1 MKIIEKK
8 SKSNTSVIDLLIE
21 KKDYVE
27 KVDISLK
34 DYRKKANIPGFRKG
48 NVPVGLIKKQY
59 GTAIKVEE
67 INRIVQKEISKYIS
81 DNDISI
87 LGSPLPFEDGEIDWT
102 KDEINLKFEIAY
114 KPNFKLSY
122 KPKKKLTYFIIEA
135 DNEMINTQVESI
147 QNQYGK
153 LISLQSPDKQ
163 STISGNVKTAES
175 EKQKNLSLDT
185 EKFKKAFFSKYLSNA
200 KVGSLININTKSFD
214 EDKYLNSLFT
224 SEEKD
229 FINKD
234 LIFQINEITKREK
247 AILDKDLYKK
257 VYKNDEIKSQKQFK
271 NKVKSEIE
279 KQFINQSDQKFF
291 NDCVEFLISNTKID
305 LPEKFLKKLIIAN
318 QKEKISEDEIDKD
331 FSQSIKGIKYQLI
344 ESKLIE
350 ENDIDIES
358 DAVKSYAKEMIIKQ
372 MAMYG
377 QNQSDDEQLNSIV
390 KRVMSNEDEVKRM
403 YSMLLNEKILFVF
416 KNKISKKDLKVDYK
430 KFIET
435 AYDKND

>member
-8 SKSNTSVIDLLIE
+8 SKSNTSLIDLLIE

-102 KDEINLKFEIAY
+102 QDEINLKFEIAY

-122 KPKKKLTYFIIEA
+122 KPKKTLTYFIIEA

-163 STISGNVKTAES
+163 STISGNVKTVES

-214 EDKYLNSLFT
+214 EDKYLNSLLT

-234 LIFQINEITKREK
+234 LIFEINEITKREK
-247 AILDKDLYKK
+247 AILDKDLYEK

-350 ENDIDIES
+350 ENDIDIKS
-358 DAVKSYAKEMIIKQ
+358 DAIKSYAKEMIIKQ

-416 KNKISKKDLKVDYK
+416 KNKISKKDLKVEYK

>member
-8 SKSNTSVIDLLIE
+8 SKSSTSIIDLIIE
-21 KKDYVE
+21 KKDYLE

-67 INRIVQKEISKYIS
+67 VNRIVQKEISKYIS
-81 DNDISI
+81 DNNISI

-114 KPNFKLSY
+114 KPNFKLNY
-122 KPKKKLTYFIIEA
+122 KPKKTLTYFTVEA
-135 DNEMINTQVESI
+135 DNEMINNQVESI

-153 LISLQSPDKQ
+153 LISLQSPEKE

-175 EKQKNLSLDT
+175 KKQKNLSLDT
-185 EKFKKAFFSKYLSNA
+185 QKFKKAFFSKYLSSA
-200 KVGSLININTKSFD
+200 KVGSLININTKSFN
-214 EDKYLNSLFT
+214 EDKYLSSLFNI
-224 SEEKD
+224 EEKD

-247 AILDKDLYKK
+247 AILDKELYKK
-257 VYKNDEIKSQKQFK
+257 VYKNDEIKNQKQFK
-271 NKVKSEIE
+271 NKVKSDIE

-305 LPEKFLKKLIIAN
+305 LPEKFIKKLIIAN
-318 QKEKISEDEIDKD
+318 QKEKISENEIDKD
-331 FSQSIKGIKYQLI
+331 FSQSLRGIKYQLI

-350 ENDIDIES
+350 ENEIDINP
-358 DAVKSYAKEMIIKQ
+358 DAVKSYAKEMVIKQ

-377 QNQSDDEQLNSIV
+377 QNQPDDEQLNSIV
-390 KRVMSNEDEVKRM
+390 QRVMSNEDELKRM
-403 YSMLLNEKILFVF
+403 YSMLINEKILYVF
-416 KNKISKKDLKVDYK
+416 KNKISKKDSKVDYK

>member
-122 KPKKKLTYFIIEA
+122 KPKKTLTYFIIEA

-350 ENDIDIES
+350 ENDIDVKP
-358 DAVKSYAKEMIIKQ
+358 DAIKSYAKEMIIKQ

>member
-8 SKSNTSVIDLLIE
+8 SKSSTSIIDLIIE
-21 KKDYVE
+21 KKDYLE

-34 DYRKKANIPGFRKG
+34 DYRKKVNIPGFRKG

-67 INRIVQKEISKYIS
+67 VNRIVQKEISKYIS
-81 DNDISI
+81 DNNISI

-114 KPNFKLSY
+114 KPNFKLNY
-122 KPKKKLTYFIIEA
+122 KPKKTLTYFTVEA
-135 DNEMINTQVESI
+135 DNEMINNQVESI

-153 LISLQSPDKQ
+153 LISLQSPEKE

-175 EKQKNLSLDT
+175 KKQKNLSLDT
-185 EKFKKAFFSKYLSNA
+185 QKFKKAFFSKYLSSA
-200 KVGSLININTKSFD
+200 KVGSLININTKSFN
-214 EDKYLNSLFT
+214 EDKYLSSLFNI
-224 SEEKD
+224 EEKD

-247 AILDKDLYKK
+247 AILDKELYKK
-257 VYKNDEIKSQKQFK
+257 VYKNDEIKNQKQFK
-271 NKVKSEIE
+271 NKVKSDIE

-305 LPEKFLKKLIIAN
+305 LPEKFIKKLIIAN
-318 QKEKISEDEIDKD
+318 QKEKISENEIDKD
-331 FSQSIKGIKYQLI
+331 FSQSLRGIKYQLI

-350 ENDIDIES
+350 ENEIDINP
-358 DAVKSYAKEMIIKQ
+358 DAVKSYAKEMVIKQ

-377 QNQSDDEQLNSIV
+377 QNQPDDEQLNSIV
-390 KRVMSNEDEVKRM
+390 QRVMSNEDELKRM
-403 YSMLLNEKILFVF
+403 YSMLINEKILYVF
-416 KNKISKKDLKVDYK
+416 KNKISKKDSKVDYK

-435 AYDKND
+435 AFDKND

>member
-8 SKSNTSVIDLLIE
+8 SKSNTSLIDLLIE

-34 DYRKKANIPGFRKG
+34 DYRKKVNIPGFRKG

-185 EKFKKAFFSKYLSNA
+185 EKFKKAFFSKYLSSA

-350 ENDIDIES
+350 ENDIDIKS

>member
-1 MKIIEKK
+1 MKITEKK
-8 SKSNTSVIDLLIE
+8 SKSNTSLIDLLIE

-122 KPKKKLTYFIIEA
+122 KPKKTLTYFIIEA

-163 STISGNVKTAES
+163 STISGNIKTAES

-350 ENDIDIES
+350 ENDIDIKS
-358 DAVKSYAKEMIIKQ
+358 DAIKSYAKEMIIKQ

-403 YSMLLNEKILFVF
+403 YSMLLNEKILYVF

>member
-8 SKSNTSVIDLLIE
+8 SKSSTSIIDLIIE
-21 KKDYVE
+21 KKDYLE

-67 INRIVQKEISKYIS
+67 VNRIVQKEISKYIS
-81 DNDISI
+81 DNNISI

-114 KPNFKLSY
+114 KPNFKLIY
-122 KPKKKLTYFIIEA
+122 KPKKTLTYFIIEA

-234 LIFQINEITKREK
+234 LIFKINEISKREK

-305 LPEKFLKKLIIAN
+305 LPENFLKKLIIAN
-318 QKEKISEDEIDKD
+318 QKEKISENEIDKD
-331 FSQSIKGIKYQLI
+331 FSQSLRGIKYQLI

-350 ENDIDIES
+350 ENEIDINP
-358 DAVKSYAKEMIIKQ
+358 DAVKSYAKEMVIKQ

-377 QNQSDDEQLNSIV
+377 QNQPDDEQLNSIV
-390 KRVMSNEDEVKRM
+390 QRVMSNEDELKRM
-403 YSMLLNEKILFVF
+403 YSMLINEKILYVF
-416 KNKISKKDLKVDYK
+416 KNKISKKDSKVDYK

>member
-8 SKSNTSVIDLLIE
+8 SKSSTSIIDLIIE
-21 KKDYVE
+21 KKDYLE

-67 INRIVQKEISKYIS
+67 VNRIVQKEISKYIS
-81 DNDISI
+81 DNNISI

-114 KPNFKLSY
+114 KPNFKLNY
-122 KPKKKLTYFIIEA
+122 KPKKTLTYFTVEA
-135 DNEMINTQVESI
+135 DNEMINNQVESI

-153 LISLQSPDKQ
+153 LISLQSPEKE

-175 EKQKNLSLDT
+175 KKQKNLSLDT
-185 EKFKKAFFSKYLSNA
+185 QKFKKAFFSKYLSSA
-200 KVGSLININTKSFD
+200 KVGSLININTKSFN
-214 EDKYLNSLFT
+214 EDKYLSSLFNI
-224 SEEKD
+224 EEKD

-247 AILDKDLYKK
+247 AILDKELYKK
-257 VYKNDEIKSQKQFK
+257 VYKNDEIKNQKQFK
-271 NKVKSEIE
+271 NKVKSDIE

-291 NDCVEFLISNTKID
+291 NDCVEFLISDTKID
-305 LPEKFLKKLIIAN
+305 LPEKFIKKLIIAN
-318 QKEKISEDEIDKD
+318 QKEKISKNEIDKD
-331 FSQSIKGIKYQLI
+331 FSQSLRGIKYQLI

-350 ENDIDIES
+350 ENEIDINP
-358 DAVKSYAKEMIIKQ
+358 DAVKSYAKEMVIKQ

-377 QNQSDDEQLNSIV
+377 QNQPDDEQLNSIV
-390 KRVMSNEDEVKRM
+390 QRVMSNEDELKRM
-403 YSMLLNEKILFVF
+403 YSMLINEKILYVF
-416 KNKISKKDLKVDYK
+416 KNKISKKDSKVDYK

-435 AYDKND
+435 AFDKND

>member
-48 NVPVGLIKKQY
+48 NIPVGLIKKQY

-67 INRIVQKEISKYIS
+67 INKIVQKEISKYIS

-114 KPNFKLSY
+114 KPNFKLIY
-122 KPKKKLTYFIIEA
+122 KPKKTITYFIIEA

-331 FSQSIKGIKYQLI
+331 FSQSLKGIKYQLI

-350 ENDIDIES
+350 ENDIS
-358 DAVKSYAKEMIIKQ
+358 VKPDAIKSYAKEMIIKQ

-390 KRVMSNEDEVKRM
+390 KRVMSSEDEVKRM

>member
-8 SKSNTSVIDLLIE
+8 SKSSTSIIDLIIE
-21 KKDYVE
+21 KKDYLE

-48 NVPVGLIKKQY
+48 NIPVGLIKKQY

-67 INRIVQKEISKYIS
+67 VNRIVQKEISKYIS
-81 DNDISI
+81 DNNISI

-114 KPNFKLSY
+114 KPNFKLNY
-122 KPKKKLTYFIIEA
+122 KPKKTLTYFTVEA
-135 DNEMINTQVESI
+135 DNEMINNQVESI

-153 LISLQSPDKQ
+153 LISLQSAEKE

-175 EKQKNLSLDT
+175 KKQKNLSLDT
-185 EKFKKAFFSKYLSNA
+185 QKFKKAFFSKYLSSA
-200 KVGSLININTKSFD
+200 KVGSLININTKSFN
-214 EDKYLNSLFT
+214 EDKYLSSLFDI
-224 SEEKD
+224 EEKD

-247 AILDKDLYKK
+247 AILDKELYKK
-257 VYKNDEIKSQKQFK
+257 VYGNDEIKNQKQFK
-271 NKVKSEIE
+271 NKVKSDIE

-291 NDCVEFLISNTKID
+291 NDCVEFLISDTKID
-305 LPEKFLKKLIIAN
+305 LPEKFIKKLIIAN
-318 QKEKISEDEIDKD
+318 QKEKISENEIDKD
-331 FSQSIKGIKYQLI
+331 FSQSLRGIKYQLI

-350 ENDIDIES
+350 ENEIDINP
-358 DAVKSYAKEMIIKQ
+358 DAVKSYAKEMVIKQ

-377 QNQSDDEQLNSIV
+377 QNQPDDEQLNSIV
-390 KRVMSNEDEVKRM
+390 QRVMSNEDELKRM
-403 YSMLLNEKILFVF
+403 YSMLINEKILYVF
-416 KNKISKKDLKVDYK
+416 KNKISKKDSKVDYK

>member
-114 KPNFKLSY
+114 KPNFKLIY
-122 KPKKKLTYFIIEA
+122 KPKKTLTYFIIEA

-175 EKQKNLSLDT
+175 EKQKNLSFDT

-229 FINKD
+229 FVNKD

-331 FSQSIKGIKYQLI
+331 FSQSLKGIKYQLI

-350 ENDIDIES
+350 ENDIDVKP
-358 DAVKSYAKEMIIKQ
+358 DAIKSYAKEMIIKQ

-390 KRVMSNEDEVKRM
+390 KRVMSSEDEVKRM

-416 KNKISKKDLKVDYK
+416 KNKFSKKDLKVDYK

-435 AYDKND
+435 SYDKTD

>member
-8 SKSNTSVIDLLIE
+8 SKSNTSLIDLLIE

-81 DNDISI
+81 DNNISI
-87 LGSPLPFEDGEIDWT
+87 LGSPLPFENGEIDWT

-122 KPKKKLTYFIIEA
+122 KPKKTLTYFIIEA

-163 STISGNVKTAES
+163 STISGNVKTVES

-214 EDKYLNSLFT
+214 EDKYLNSLLT

-234 LIFQINEITKREK
+234 LIFEINEITKREK

-350 ENDIDIES
+350 ENDIDIKS
-358 DAVKSYAKEMIIKQ
+358 DAIKSYAKEMIIKQ

-416 KNKISKKDLKVDYK
+416 KNKISKKDLKVEYK

>member
-8 SKSNTSVIDLLIE
+8 SKSNTSLIDLLIE

-34 DYRKKANIPGFRKG
+34 DYRKKVNIPGFRKG

-122 KPKKKLTYFIIEA
+122 KPKKTLTYFMIEA

-185 EKFKKAFFSKYLSNA
+185 EKFKKAFFSKYLSSA

-305 LPEKFLKKLIIAN
+305 LPEKFIKKLIIAN

-350 ENDIDIES
+350 ENDIDIKS

-416 KNKISKKDLKVDYK
+416 KNKISKKDLKVGYK

>member
-48 NVPVGLIKKQY
+48 NIPVGLIKKQY

-67 INRIVQKEISKYIS
+67 INKIVQKEISKYIS

-114 KPNFKLSY
+114 KPNFKLIY
-122 KPKKKLTYFIIEA
+122 KPKKTITYFIIEA

-175 EKQKNLSLDT
+175 EKQKNLSLET

-234 LIFQINEITKREK
+234 LIFKINEISKREK

-331 FSQSIKGIKYQLI
+331 FSQSLKGIKYQLI

-350 ENDIDIES
+350 ENDIDVKP
-358 DAVKSYAKEMIIKQ
+358 DAIKSYAKEMIIKQ

-390 KRVMSNEDEVKRM
+390 KRVMSSEDEVKRM

>member
-8 SKSNTSVIDLLIE
+8 SKSNTSLIDLLIE

-34 DYRKKANIPGFRKG
+34 DYRKKVNIPGFRKG

-153 LISLQSPDKQ
+153 LISLQSPDKE

-305 LPEKFLKKLIIAN
+305 LPEKFIKKLIIAN
-318 QKEKISEDEIDKD
+318 HKEKISEDEIDKD

-350 ENDIDIES
+350 ENDIDVKP
-358 DAVKSYAKEMIIKQ
+358 DAIKSYAKEMIIKQ

>member
-8 SKSNTSVIDLLIE
+8 SKSNTSLIDLLIE

-34 DYRKKANIPGFRKG
+34 DYRKKVNIPGFRKG

-185 EKFKKAFFSKYLSNA
+185 EKFKKAFFSKYLSSA

-350 ENDIDIES
+350 ENDIDVKP
-358 DAVKSYAKEMIIKQ
+358 DAIKSYTREMIIKQ

>member
-8 SKSNTSVIDLLIE
+8 SKSNTSLIDLLIE

-102 KDEINLKFEIAY
+102 QDEINLKFEIAY

-122 KPKKKLTYFIIEA
+122 KPKKTLTYFIIEA

-163 STISGNVKTAES
+163 STISGNVKTVES

-214 EDKYLNSLFT
+214 EDKYLNSLLT

-234 LIFQINEITKREK
+234 LIFEINEITKREK

-350 ENDIDIES
+350 ENDIDIKS
-358 DAVKSYAKEMIIKQ
+358 DAIKSYAKEMIIKQ

-416 KNKISKKDLKVDYK
+416 KNKISKKDLKVEYK

>member
-8 SKSNTSVIDLLIE
+8 SKSNTSLIDLLIE

-331 FSQSIKGIKYQLI
+331 FSQSLKGIKYQLI

-350 ENDIDIES
+350 ENDIDVKP
-358 DAVKSYAKEMIIKQ
+358 DAIKSYAKEMIIKQ

>member
-1 MKIIEKK
+1 MYFHLNYK
-8 SKSNTSVIDLLIE
+8 LL
-21 KKDYVE
+21 
-27 KVDISLK
+27 
-34 DYRKKANIPGFRKG
+34 
-48 NVPVGLIKKQY
+48 
-59 GTAIKVEE
+59 
-67 INRIVQKEISKYIS
+67 
-81 DNDISI
+81 
-87 LGSPLPFEDGEIDWT
+87 
-102 KDEINLKFEIAY
+102 
-114 KPNFKLSY
+114 
-122 KPKKKLTYFIIEA
+122 
-135 DNEMINTQVESI
+135 
-147 QNQYGK
+147 
-153 LISLQSPDKQ
+153 
-163 STISGNVKTAES
+163 
-175 EKQKNLSLDT
+175 
-185 EKFKKAFFSKYLSNA
+185 
-200 KVGSLININTKSFD
+200 
-214 EDKYLNSLFT
+214 
-224 SEEKD
+224 
-229 FINKD
+229 NKD

-350 ENDIDIES
+350 ENDIDIKS

-390 KRVMSNEDEVKRM
+390 KRVMSSEDEVKRM

-416 KNKISKKDLKVDYK
+416 KNKICCFDIIYEF
-430 KFIET
+430 FIT
-435 AYDKND
+435 FFN

>member
-48 NVPVGLIKKQY
+48 NIPVGLIKKQY

-67 INRIVQKEISKYIS
+67 INKIVQKEISKYIS

-122 KPKKKLTYFIIEA
+122 KPKKTLTYFIIEA

-234 LIFQINEITKREK
+234 LIFEINEITKREK

-271 NKVKSEIE
+271 NKVKSDIE

-350 ENDIDIES
+350 ENDIDIKS
-358 DAVKSYAKEMIIKQ
+358 DAIKSYAKEMIIKQ

>member
-67 INRIVQKEISKYIS
+67 INIIVQKEISKYIS

-114 KPNFKLSY
+114 KPNFKLTY
-122 KPKKKLTYFIIEA
+122 KPKKTLTYFIVEA

-153 LISLQSPDKQ
+153 LISLQSPENE
-163 STISGNVKTAES
+163 STISGNVKTTES

-185 EKFKKAFFSKYLSNA
+185 KKFKKAFFSKYLSSA

-224 SEEKD
+224 IEEKG

-234 LIFQINEITKREK
+234 LIFQIKEITKREK

-257 VYKNDEIKSQKQFK
+257 VYKNDEIKSKKQFK

-305 LPEKFLKKLIIAN
+305 LPEKFIKKLIIAN
-318 QKEKISEDEIDKD
+318 QKEKIGEDEIDKD

-350 ENDIDIES
+350 ENDIDVKS
-358 DAVKSYAKEMIIKQ
+358 DAIKSYAKEMIIKQ

-377 QNQSDDEQLNSIV
+377 QNHSDDEQLNSIV

-416 KNKISKKDLKVDYK
+416 KNKISKKDLKVDYN

>member
-122 KPKKKLTYFIIEA
+122 KPKKTLTYFIIEA

-331 FSQSIKGIKYQLI
+331 FSQSLKGIKYQLI

-350 ENDIDIES
+350 ENDIDVKP
-358 DAVKSYAKEMIIKQ
+358 DAIKSYAKEMIIKQ

-390 KRVMSNEDEVKRM
+390 KRVMSSEDEVKRM

>member
-48 NVPVGLIKKQY
+48 NIPVGLIKKQY

-67 INRIVQKEISKYIS
+67 INKIVQKEISKYIS

-114 KPNFKLSY
+114 KPNFKLIY
-122 KPKKKLTYFIIEA
+122 KPKKTITYFIIEA

-234 LIFQINEITKREK
+234 LIFKINEISKREK

-331 FSQSIKGIKYQLI
+331 FSQSLKGIKYQLI

-350 ENDIDIES
+350 ENDIDVKP
-358 DAVKSYAKEMIIKQ
+358 DAIKSYAKEMIIKQ

-390 KRVMSNEDEVKRM
+390 KRVMSSEDEVKRM

>member
-8 SKSNTSVIDLLIE
+8 SKSNTSLIDLLIE

-34 DYRKKANIPGFRKG
+34 DYRKKVNIPGFRKG

-122 KPKKKLTYFIIEA
+122 KPKKTLTYFIVEA

-153 LISLQSPDKQ
+153 LISLQSPEKQ
-163 STISGNVKTAES
+163 STISGNVKTTES

-185 EKFKKAFFSKYLSNA
+185 EKFKKAFFSKYLSSA

-305 LPEKFLKKLIIAN
+305 LPEKFIKKLIIAN
-318 QKEKISEDEIDKD
+318 QKDKISEDEIDKD

-350 ENDIDIES
+350 ENDIDVKP
-358 DAVKSYAKEMIIKQ
+358 DAIKSYAKEMIIKQ

>member
-1 MKIIEKK
+1 MKITEKK
-8 SKSNTSVIDLLIE
+8 SKSNTSLIDLLIE

-122 KPKKKLTYFIIEA
+122 KPKKTLTYFIIEA

-350 ENDIDIES
+350 ENDIDIKS

>member
-122 KPKKKLTYFIIEA
+122 KPKKTLTYFIIEA

-234 LIFQINEITKREK
+234 LIFEINEITKREK

-331 FSQSIKGIKYQLI
+331 FSQSLKGIKYQLI

-350 ENDIDIES
+350 ENDIDVKP
-358 DAVKSYAKEMIIKQ
+358 DAIKSYAKEMIIKQ

>member
-1 MKIIEKK
+1 MKITEKK
-8 SKSNTSVIDLLIE
+8 SKSNTSLIDLLIE

-122 KPKKKLTYFIIEA
+122 KPKKTLTYFIIEA

-350 ENDIDIES
+350 ENDIDIKS
-358 DAVKSYAKEMIIKQ
+358 DAIKSYAKEMIIKQ

>member
-8 SKSNTSVIDLLIE
+8 SKSNTSLIDLLIE

-185 EKFKKAFFSKYLSNA
+185 EKFKKAFFSKYLSSA

-350 ENDIDIES
+350 ENDIDIKS

>member
-8 SKSNTSVIDLLIE
+8 SKSSTSIIDLIIE
-21 KKDYVE
+21 KKDYLE

-67 INRIVQKEISKYIS
+67 VNRIVQKEISKYIS
-81 DNDISI
+81 DNNISI

-114 KPNFKLSY
+114 KPNFKLNY
-122 KPKKKLTYFIIEA
+122 KPKKTLTYFTVEA
-135 DNEMINTQVESI
+135 DNEMINNQVESI

-153 LISLQSPDKQ
+153 LISLQSPEKE

-175 EKQKNLSLDT
+175 KKQKNLSLDT
-185 EKFKKAFFSKYLSNA
+185 QKFKKAFFSKYLSSA
-200 KVGSLININTKSFD
+200 KVGSLININNKSFN
-214 EDKYLNSLFT
+214 EDKYLSSLFNI
-224 SEEKD
+224 EEKD

-247 AILDKDLYKK
+247 AILDKELYKK
-257 VYKNDEIKSQKQFK
+257 VYKNDEIKNQKQFK
-271 NKVKSEIE
+271 NKVKSDIE

-305 LPEKFLKKLIIAN
+305 LPEKFIKKLIIAN
-318 QKEKISEDEIDKD
+318 QKEKISENEIDKD
-331 FSQSIKGIKYQLI
+331 FSQSLRGIKYQLI

-350 ENDIDIES
+350 ENEIDINP
-358 DAVKSYAKEMIIKQ
+358 DAVKSYAKEMVIKQ

-377 QNQSDDEQLNSIV
+377 QNQPDDEQLNSIV
-390 KRVMSNEDEVKRM
+390 QRVMSNEDELKRM
-403 YSMLLNEKILFVF
+403 YSMLINEKILYVF
-416 KNKISKKDLKVDYK
+416 KNKISKKDSKVDYK
-430 KFIET
+430 KFIEN

>member
-114 KPNFKLSY
+114 KPNFKLIY
-122 KPKKKLTYFIIEA
+122 KPKKTLTYFIIEA

-163 STISGNVKTAES
+163 STISGNVKTVES

-185 EKFKKAFFSKYLSNA
+185 EKFKIAFFSKYLSNA

-234 LIFQINEITKREK
+234 LIFEINEITKREK

-390 KRVMSNEDEVKRM
+390 KRVMSSEDEVKRM

>member
-8 SKSNTSVIDLLIE
+8 SKSSTSIIDLIIE
-21 KKDYVE
+21 KKDYLE
-27 KVDISLK
+27 KLDISLK

-67 INRIVQKEISKYIS
+67 VNRIVQKEISKYIS
-81 DNDISI
+81 DNNISI

-114 KPNFKLSY
+114 KPNFKLNY
-122 KPKKKLTYFIIEA
+122 KPKKTLTYFTVEA
-135 DNEMINTQVESI
+135 DNEMINNQVESM

-153 LISLQSPDKQ
+153 LISLQSPEKE

-175 EKQKNLSLDT
+175 KKQKNLSLDT
-185 EKFKKAFFSKYLSNA
+185 QKFKKAFFSKYLSSA
-200 KVGSLININTKSFD
+200 KVGSLININTKSFN
-214 EDKYLNSLFT
+214 EDKYLSSLFNI
-224 SEEKD
+224 EEKD

-247 AILDKDLYKK
+247 AILDKELYKK
-257 VYKNDEIKSQKQFK
+257 VYKNDEIKNQKQFK
-271 NKVKSEIE
+271 NKVKSDIE

-291 NDCVEFLISNTKID
+291 NDCVEFLISDTKID
-305 LPEKFLKKLIIAN
+305 LPEKFIKKLIIAN
-318 QKEKISEDEIDKD
+318 QKEKISKNEIDKD
-331 FSQSIKGIKYQLI
+331 FSKSLRGIKYQLI

-350 ENDIDIES
+350 ENDIDINT
-358 DAVKSYAKEMIIKQ
+358 DAVKSYAKEMVIKQ

-377 QNQSDDEQLNSIV
+377 QNQPDDEQLNSIV
-390 KRVMSNEDEVKRM
+390 QRVMSNEDELKRM
-403 YSMLLNEKILFVF
+403 YSMLINEKILYVF
-416 KNKISKKDLKVDYK
+416 KNKISKKDSKVDYK

-435 AYDKND
+435 AFDKND

>member
-8 SKSNTSVIDLLIE
+8 SKSNTSLIDLLIE

-122 KPKKKLTYFIIEA
+122 KPKKTLTYFIIEA

-163 STISGNVKTAES
+163 STISGNIKTAES

-350 ENDIDIES
+350 ENDIDVKP
-358 DAVKSYAKEMIIKQ
+358 DAIKSYAKEMIIKQ

-390 KRVMSNEDEVKRM
+390 KRVMSSEDEVKRM

>member
-8 SKSNTSVIDLLIE
+8 SKSNTSLIDLLIE

-34 DYRKKANIPGFRKG
+34 DYRKKVNIPGFRKG

-163 STISGNVKTAES
+163 STISGNIKTSES

-350 ENDIDIES
+350 ENDIDIKS

-416 KNKISKKDLKVDYK
+416 KNKISKKDLKVGYK

>member
-8 SKSNTSVIDLLIE
+8 SKSNTSLIDLLIE

-185 EKFKKAFFSKYLSNA
+185 EKFKKAFFSKYLSSA

-305 LPEKFLKKLIIAN
+305 LPEKFIKKLIIAN
-318 QKEKISEDEIDKD
+318 QKDKISEDEIDKD

-350 ENDIDIES
+350 ENDIDVKP
-358 DAVKSYAKEMIIKQ
+358 DAIKSYAREMIIKQ

>member
-1 MKIIEKK
+1 MKITEKK
-8 SKSNTSVIDLLIE
+8 SKSNTSLIDLLIE

-122 KPKKKLTYFIIEA
+122 KPKKTLTYFIIEA

-331 FSQSIKGIKYQLI
+331 FSQSLKGIKYQLI

-350 ENDIDIES
+350 ENDIDVKP
-358 DAVKSYAKEMIIKQ
+358 DAIKSYAKEMIIKQ

>member
-48 NVPVGLIKKQY
+48 NIPVGLIKKQY

-67 INRIVQKEISKYIS
+67 INKIVQKEISKYIS

-114 KPNFKLSY
+114 KPNFKLIY
-122 KPKKKLTYFIIEA
+122 KPKKTLTYFIIEA

-175 EKQKNLSLDT
+175 EKQKNLSLET

-257 VYKNDEIKSQKQFK
+257 VYKNDEIKTQKQFK

-331 FSQSIKGIKYQLI
+331 FSQSLKGIKYQLI

-350 ENDIDIES
+350 ENDIDVKP
-358 DAVKSYAKEMIIKQ
+358 DAIKSYAKEMIIKQ

-390 KRVMSNEDEVKRM
+390 KRVMSSEDEVKRM

>member
-8 SKSNTSVIDLLIE
+8 SKSNTSLIDLLIE

-34 DYRKKANIPGFRKG
+34 DYRKKVNIPGFRKG

-305 LPEKFLKKLIIAN
+305 LPEKFIKKLIIAN

-350 ENDIDIES
+350 ENDIDIKS

>member
-48 NVPVGLIKKQY
+48 NIPVGLIKKQY

-67 INRIVQKEISKYIS
+67 INKIVQKEISKYIS

-114 KPNFKLSY
+114 KPNFKLIY
-122 KPKKKLTYFIIEA
+122 KPKKTITYFIIEA

-318 QKEKISEDEIDKD
+318 QKEKISENEIDKD
-331 FSQSIKGIKYQLI
+331 FSQSLKGIKYQLI

-350 ENDIDIES
+350 ENDIDVKP
-358 DAVKSYAKEMIIKQ
+358 DAIKSYAKEMIIKQ

-390 KRVMSNEDEVKRM
+390 KRVMSSEDEVKRM